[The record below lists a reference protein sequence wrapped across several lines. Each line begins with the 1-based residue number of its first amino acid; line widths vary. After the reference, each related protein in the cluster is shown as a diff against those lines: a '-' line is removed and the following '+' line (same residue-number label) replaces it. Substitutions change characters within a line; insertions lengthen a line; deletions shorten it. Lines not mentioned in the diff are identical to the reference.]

1 MGLARQL
8 GACFGSEAGSDEQ
21 HGIGSHH
28 TSLQQLVAVY
38 DELLAQDGDVDQRAG
53 SVDVRERTAEVGGV
67 GQDGEGTGSGSLVG
81 GVTSLT
87 WAFW

>member
-1 MGLARQL
+1 MGLVQRQA
-8 GACFGSEAGSDEQ
+8 GGNQQDGVGSGYGRFI
-21 HGIGSHH
+21 H
-28 TSLQQLVAVY
+28 LVGVN
-38 DELLAQDGDVDQRAG
+38 DKLLAQDGDVDQRAG